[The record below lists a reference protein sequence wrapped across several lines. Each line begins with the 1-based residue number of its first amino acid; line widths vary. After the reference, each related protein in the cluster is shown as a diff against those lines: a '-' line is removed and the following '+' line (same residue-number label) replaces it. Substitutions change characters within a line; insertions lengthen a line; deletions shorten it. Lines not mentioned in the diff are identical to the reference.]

1 VSGLISRRSISRK
14 RQHTLDPR
22 QSRVYKRAM
31 EHSHDL
37 AALARNVIDAA
48 GGTMGVARKLGYS
61 RQRVHY
67 WRRRGVPPKA
77 LSALHRALGI
87 HPSTVRPDLYIDAV
101 KPAADPAW

>member
-1 VSGLISRRSISRK
+1 
-14 RQHTLDPR
+14 
-22 QSRVYKRAM
+22 M
-31 EHSHDL
+31 ENSYDL

-87 HPSTVRPDLYIDAV
+87 HPSTVRPDLFIDAV
-101 KPAADPAW
+101 KHTPDPAW

>member
-1 VSGLISRRSISRK
+1 MSCK
-14 RQHTLDPR
+14 RQHTIAPR
-22 QSRVYKRAM
+22 QRSVYKRAM
-31 EHSHDL
+31 ENSYDL

-48 GGTMGVARKLGYS
+48 GGTVGVAKRLGYS

-87 HPSTVRPDLYIDAV
+87 HPSAVRPDLYIDAV
-101 KPAADPAW
+101 KIADAA

>member
-1 VSGLISRRSISRK
+1 
-14 RQHTLDPR
+14 
-22 QSRVYKRAM
+22 M
-31 EHSHDL
+31 EHSYDL

-101 KPAADPAW
+101 KPAEAA

>member
-1 VSGLISRRSISRK
+1 
-14 RQHTLDPR
+14 
-22 QSRVYKRAM
+22 M
-31 EHSHDL
+31 ENSYDLAALTRTYDL

-87 HPSTVRPDLYIDAV
+87 HPSTVRPDLFIDV
-101 KPAADPAW
+101 T

>member
-1 VSGLISRRSISRK
+1 VI
-14 RQHTLDPR
+14 TLDPR
-22 QSRVYKRAM
+22 QSRVYKQAM

-101 KPAADPAW
+101 KPTPDPAW

>member
-1 VSGLISRRSISRK
+1 VI
-14 RQHTLDPR
+14 TLDPR
-22 QSRVYKRAM
+22 QSRVYKQVM

-101 KPAADPAW
+101 KSADAA

>member
-1 VSGLISRRSISRK
+1 MESVMSYLTPDCVMQALASC
-14 RQHTLDPR
+14 QHE
-22 QSRVYKRAM
+22 VYNSVM
-31 EHSHDL
+31 EHSYDL

-87 HPSTVRPDLYIDAV
+87 HPSTVRPDLFIDV
-101 KPAADPAW
+101 T